1 MFLCCAEKTQHEV
14 LNVRSAPR
22 ATAAG
27 LQSKWARRRKIELAE
42 LINENWNSVGTGYD
56 EVRYWIAGLPVMTLA
71 STSMSLEPEL
81 QPRKW
86 MGYMPGEAC

>member
-56 EVRYWIAGLPVMTLA
+56 ELQGDYGAFRELGLPAPRIALETL
-71 STSMSLEPEL
+71 STAGSGL
-81 QPRKW
+81 QP
-86 MGYMPGEAC
+86 GL